1 MFEST
6 REKFMKNRLIV
17 NPTTDDFRDAV
28 AAEVFVDKSELIHY
42 TNSVM
47 NTPQKLTCFSRPAVL
62 EKRLQRRC

>member
-1 MFEST
+1 
-6 REKFMKNRLIV
+6 MKNRLIV

-47 NTPQKLTCFSRPAVL
+47 NTPPFWKNVCSADAEVVL
-62 EKRLQRRC
+62 HPGT

>member
-6 REKFMKNRLIV
+6 REKLMKNRLIV

-42 TNSVM
+42 TN
-47 NTPQKLTCFSRPAVL
+47 
-62 EKRLQRRC
+62 RRN